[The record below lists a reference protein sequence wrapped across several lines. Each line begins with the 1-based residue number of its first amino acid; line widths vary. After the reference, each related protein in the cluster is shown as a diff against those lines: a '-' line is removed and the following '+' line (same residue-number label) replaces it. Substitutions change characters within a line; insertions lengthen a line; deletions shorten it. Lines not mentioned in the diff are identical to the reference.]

1 MLCLVYREVVDSPES
16 LFSCVQ
22 AFFLQ
27 HNSVLLNQFFLLLC
41 VWHGI
46 YAEVRRPLCG
56 AAFLLES
63 RDSVQ
68 VTGLVQ
74 VPVPAGQCLLA
85 RVLHF
90 TCFFFLR

>member
-1 MLCLVYREVVDSPES
+1 MLCFVYREVVDSPEN

-27 HNSVLLNQFFLLLC
+27 HNSVLLKHFFFSF
-41 VWHGI
+41 VYGMAYMQRSEDH
-46 YAEVRRPLCG
+46 CG
-56 AAFLLES
+56 VAFLLES

-74 VPVPAGQCLLA
+74 VPVPAGPSLLYFI
-85 RVLHF
+85 LHHF
-90 TCFFFLR
+90 